1 MAPDIS
7 SLDDPIA
14 HMIRLRLQLA
24 ELEAQIEALKPAFY
38 DACAS
43 QEATQFEQDG
53 AVISRR
59 LTPGRWKYP
68 EDINEQERTLKQL
81 KKEYQETHEPVGGRE
96 VIWAVKLTE
105 PG

>member
-1 MAPDIS
+1 MN
-7 SLDDPIA
+7 DPIA
-14 HMIRLRLQLA
+14 QMIQLRLQLA
-24 ELEAQIEALKPAFY
+24 QLETQIEALKPAFY

-43 QEATQFEQDG
+43 QDRAQFDRDG

-59 LTPGRWKYP
+59 LTPGRWRYP
-68 EDINEQERTLKQL
+68 EDIAEQERTLKQL

-96 VIWAVKLTE
+96 VIWAVKLAE